1 MKSVKFFLILTI
13 FILSPFESFSHGPSR
28 QKVSES
34 IIVNASAET
43 VWDIVKNFKDF
54 KWNEDVKNC
63 LATDNK
69 IGSER
74 TIEFN
79 NGSKLKQKLE
89 KLDDEKLMI
98 GWRVTETDNKMLP
111 VNSYAA
117 KIFITSKDDN
127 TAQVKYK
134 AGFYRGFMGNDP
146 PEELNDE
153 NSKKK
158 VENFIK
164 KSLNGLK
171 KFAEN

>member
-1 MKSVKFFLILTI
+1 MKSVKIFLILSI
-13 FILSPFESFSHGPSR
+13 FFLTPFESFSHGPSR

-111 VNSYAA
+111 V
-117 KIFITSKDDN
+117 
-127 TAQVKYK
+127 
-134 AGFYRGFMGNDP
+134 
-146 PEELNDE
+146 
-153 NSKKK
+153 
-158 VENFIK
+158 
-164 KSLNGLK
+164 GLK
-171 KFAEN
+171 LYLGIPPATPYLSPQCTGRVGSMPRCPVR